1 MFYICSR
8 SRRASLLDVDYI
20 YPTLIGLCLK
30 MPVCCINCTSENA
43 SLMIAVWDGLFSSP
57 SVSFCFFIV
66 PTAAILL
73 PLPLQLLCF
82 ATPSQ
87 PPPHSPRLPIITH
100 HSQPY
105 LQIFSY
111 IYSPLFFN
119 TSLSIFK
126 KKNKTWRSK
135 WGKAAAAGVFV
146 IDKSLPACDSSLLG
160 FGRSTESVKVPAGS
174 YTQPQLVGFLLV
186 W

>member
-105 LQIFSY
+105 LQIFSHIFSY

-126 KKNKTWRSK
+126 KKTKLGGLSEEKLQQPESLWLINP
-135 WGKAAAAGVFV
+135 
-146 IDKSLPACDSSLLG
+146 SLPVTAASSA
-160 FGRSTESVKVPAGS
+160 SVAAQNRLKCR
-174 YTQPQLVGFLLV
+174 LVHIHSHS
-186 W
+186 